1 MKLTR
6 RIAIIINVLLSDKM
20 LDFLT
25 ALLQQHSLLLMFT
38 SAFLSATV
46 LPGNSEVVFVALAAG
61 IQLPAEHYISLPAL
75 WLLLSAVAGNSL
87 GSLTTYWIGR
97 WLPRQDF
104 SRSENHKVRW
114 VFDKIEKHGA
124 LVLLLSWLPV
134 VGDLFCA
141 VAGWLR
147 LNWLSSFIY
156 ILIGK
161 TLRYVFLLY
170 LVIGYTFL

>member
-1 MKLTR
+1 
-6 RIAIIINVLLSDKM
+6 M

-25 ALLQQHSLLLMFT
+25 ALLQQHSILLMFI

-46 LPGNSEVVFVALAAG
+46 LPGNSEVVFAALATG
-61 IQLPAEHYISLPAL
+61 ILLPAEHYISFPIL
-75 WLLLSAVAGNSL
+75 WLLLSAVSGNAL
-87 GSLTTYWIGR
+87 GSLTTYWVGR

-104 SRSENHKVRW
+104 SRSPNKKVRW
-114 VFDKIEKHGA
+114 VFDKVEKHGSFT
-124 LVLLLSWLPV
+124 LLFSWLPV

-161 TLRYVFLLY
+161 TLRYIFLLY
-170 LVIGYTFL
+170 AVIGYTFL

>member
-1 MKLTR
+1 
-6 RIAIIINVLLSDKM
+6 M

-25 ALLQQHSLLLMFT
+25 ALLQQQGLLLMFV

-46 LPGNSEVVFVALAAG
+46 LPGNSEIVFVGLATT
-61 IQLPAEHYISLPAL
+61 IQLPADHYFTSPILA
-75 WLLLSAVAGNSL
+75 LLSSAIAGNSL

-97 WLPRQDF
+97 WFPKADLSQA
-104 SRSENHKVRW
+104 NNKKVRW
-114 VFDKIEKHGA
+114 VFSKISRYGA
-124 LVLLLSWLPV
+124 VALLLSWLPV

-147 LNWLSSFIY
+147 LNWLSSLIY
-156 ILIGK
+156 IVIGK
-161 TLRYVFLLY
+161 TLRYLFLLY